1 MAVLACPVKEVSM
14 EERLFRRL
22 LDLLEI
28 VEVARDFRAQPYS

>member
-1 MAVLACPVKEVSM
+1 MAVLACRVKEVSVA
-14 EERLFRRL
+14 ERLFGTL